1 MIGFLMG
8 WWRAREAR
16 PLLWWVAGLLVYVTL
31 PVPQQWVLALIVGLG
46 VALTVT
52 LARLREGGHRLQHSE
67 RAWELTHRLGNAVED
82 RIPGAHNQQGQVLHT
97 APEGSVLHAPPA
109 HGAGAVYD
117 PGALLSAVV
126 AVLAA
131 EAWPPTQALR
141 YRNARNYWHGR
152 TSGLSP
158 AHPRLPPT
166 GSPRHCGLAR
176 PAGTGRCLLGCWPP

>member
-8 WWRAREAR
+8 WWRARAAR

-97 APEGSVLHAPPA
+97 A
-109 HGAGAVYD
+109 
-117 PGALLSAVV
+117 
-126 AVLAA
+126 LATI
-131 EAWPPTQALR
+131 P
-141 YRNARNYWHGR
+141 H
-152 TSGLSP
+152 
-158 AHPRLPPT
+158 PPT
-166 GSPRHCGLAR
+166 GRIDAPRLLDAQPARQRRLDTVTRGWSSSRPTSERTTFEPRRLLPGRLPGLQPR
-176 PAGTGRCLLGCWPP
+176 FQLRRRMWLRGGGRASGAA